1 MYYLQLA
8 ILALGA
14 VLLNYNFLISML
26 CIIIFLLITWKNK
39 NLNARKTII
48 CIIVFLAFFIRGAYE
63 QKTNTTHISDEKN
76 IDIILTIDDRIQVN
90 GNYLKGLAK
99 LNKEKVLF
107 TYILKDEKE
116 KTFFKEHFQGGML
129 KVDADIEDIGEK
141 KNFYSFD
148 YKKYNENKGI
158 FKNVKVND
166 IKNFEENKGI
176 ISKIK
181 IWRISL
187 GNKIHKEISFD
198 KSGYIEALI
207 FGDKAYLEKD
217 EIINYKNLG
226 TSHLLAIS
234 GLHLGVLISLIYFI
248 LLRLRFSVE
257 IIEKIVFLV
266 IPFYMLIS
274 GFSPSVLR
282 AGGMIML
289 YIIFRKKDITKLE
302 ALLTTF
308 ILMLFINPLFIF
320 DIGFELSF
328 LITFCLLMSDDF
340 LSGSKNIFT
349 SGFKISL
356 VSSLASLPILVM
368 NFYTFSYISIISN
381 IFLVPIFSLV
391 IFPLVLISYVVFLF
405 SSTMFNVIFKPILN
419 ISFSF
424 FDKIQDLFLNFS
436 PVVIGR
442 HNNYVGVIIFIF
454 ILGILIY
461 LNKNKFLLATLGV
474 LLLFFTLLGFSY
486 IGEDKIEEV
495 KIGKG
500 DVYYVREGR
509 GNLLINTSNNIQNFY
524 NDFRKKDVEYDIINE
539 YNQMLNYEGKRK
551 IDYLVLTS
559 FKRDKVGYASE
570 LVGKDMVNEVIV
582 LDKNKHKLK
591 EIIELAKFKG
601 IKVIEIK
608 ENTGF
613 DLGTIKFYYG
623 ERQFSVKGK
632 DREFKIE
639 VDDWW
644 KMFMWFTVKILKR

>member
-129 KVDADIEDIGEK
+129 KVNADIEDIGEK

-289 YIIFRKKDITKLE
+289 YIIFRKKDMTKLE

-349 SGFKISL
+349 SGFKINL

-559 FKRDKVGYASE
+559 FKRDKIGYASE

-591 EIIELAKFKG
+591 EIIELVKFKG

-613 DLGTIKFYYG
+613 DLGTIKFYYS

-639 VDDWW
+639 VDD
-644 KMFMWFTVKILKR
+644 

>member
-90 GNYLKGLAK
+90 GNYLKGIAK

-129 KVDADIEDIGEK
+129 KVNADIEDIGEK

-207 FGDKAYLEKD
+207 FGDKVYLEKD

-289 YIIFRKKDITKLE
+289 YIIFRKKDMTKLE

-391 IFPLVLISYVVFLF
+391 IFPLVLISYVSFLF
-405 SSTMFNVIFKPILN
+405 SITLFNVIFKPILN

-424 FDKIQDLFLNFS
+424 FDKIQDLFLNSS
-436 PVVIGR
+436 PMLIGR

-454 ILGILIY
+454 ILCILIY

-613 DLGTIKFYYG
+613 DLGIIKFYYS

-639 VDDWW
+639 VDD
-644 KMFMWFTVKILKR
+644 

>member
-39 NLNARKTII
+39 NLNARKIII

-90 GNYLKGLAK
+90 GNYLKGIAK

-129 KVDADIEDIGEK
+129 KVNADIEDIGEK

-289 YIIFRKKDITKLE
+289 YIIFRKKDMTKLE

-391 IFPLVLISYVVFLF
+391 IFPLVLISYAVFLF
-405 SSTMFNVIFKPILN
+405 SSTIFNVIFKPILN
-419 ISFSF
+419 ISFNF
-424 FDKIQDLFLNFS
+424 FDKIQDLFLNCS
-436 PVVIGR
+436 PMVIGR

-591 EIIELAKFKG
+591 EIIELAKFNG

-623 ERQFSVKGK
+623 ERQFSIKGK
-632 DREFKIE
+632 YREFKIE
-639 VDDWW
+639 VDY
-644 KMFMWFTVKILKR
+644 

>member
-90 GNYLKGLAK
+90 GNYLKGIAK

-116 KTFFKEHFQGGML
+116 KIFFKEHFQGGML
-129 KVDADIEDIGEK
+129 KVNADIEDIGEK

-289 YIIFRKKDITKLE
+289 YIIFRKKDMTKLE

-308 ILMLFINPLFIF
+308 ILMLFINPLLIF

-340 LSGSKNIFT
+340 LSESKNIFT

-424 FDKIQDLFLNFS
+424 FDKIQDLFLNSS
-436 PVVIGR
+436 PMLIGR

-500 DVYYVREGR
+500 EIYYVRGGR
-509 GNLLINTSNNIQNFY
+509 HNLLVNTSNNIQNFY

-551 IDYLVLTS
+551 IDYLVLMS

-639 VDDWW
+639 VDD
-644 KMFMWFTVKILKR
+644 

>member
-90 GNYLKGLAK
+90 GNYLKGIAK

-116 KTFFKEHFQGGML
+116 KTFFKEYFQGGML
-129 KVDADIEDIGEK
+129 KVNADIEDIGEK

-289 YIIFRKKDITKLE
+289 YIIFRKKDMTKLE

-308 ILMLFINPLFIF
+308 ILMLFINPLLIF

-405 SSTMFNVIFKPILN
+405 SSTIFNVIFKPILN

-454 ILGILIY
+454 ILCILIY

-500 DVYYVREGR
+500 EIYYVRGGR
-509 GNLLINTSNNIQNFY
+509 HNLLVNTSNNIQNFY

-539 YNQMLNYEGKRK
+539 YNKMLNYEGKRK

-639 VDDWW
+639 VDD
-644 KMFMWFTVKILKR
+644 

>member
-26 CIIIFLLITWKNK
+26 CIIIFLLITLKNK
-39 NLNARKTII
+39 NLNARKIII

-90 GNYLKGLAK
+90 GNYLKGIAK

-129 KVDADIEDIGEK
+129 KVNADIEDIGEK
-141 KNFYSFD
+141 RNFYSFD

-289 YIIFRKKDITKLE
+289 YIIFRKKDMTKLE

-405 SSTMFNVIFKPILN
+405 SSTIFNVIFKPILN

-424 FDKIQDLFLNFS
+424 FDKIQDLFLNSS
-436 PVVIGR
+436 PMLIGR

-591 EIIELAKFKG
+591 EIIKLSKFKG

-613 DLGTIKFYYG
+613 DLGIIKFYYS

-639 VDDWW
+639 VDD
-644 KMFMWFTVKILKR
+644 

>member
-90 GNYLKGLAK
+90 GNYLKGIAK

-129 KVDADIEDIGEK
+129 KVNADIEDIGEK

-289 YIIFRKKDITKLE
+289 YIIFRKKDMTKLE

-308 ILMLFINPLFIF
+308 ILMLFINPLLIF

-391 IFPLVLISYVVFLF
+391 IFPLVLISYVSFLF
-405 SSTMFNVIFKPILN
+405 SITLFNVIFKPILN

-424 FDKIQDLFLNFS
+424 FDKIQDLFLNPS
-436 PVVIGR
+436 PMLIGR

-509 GNLLINTSNNIQNFY
+509 GNLLSNTSNNIQNFY

-639 VDDWW
+639 VDD
-644 KMFMWFTVKILKR
+644 

>member
-76 IDIILTIDDRIQVN
+76 VDIILTIDDRIQVN
-90 GNYLKGLAK
+90 GNYLKGIAK

-129 KVDADIEDIGEK
+129 KVNADIEDIGEK

-289 YIIFRKKDITKLE
+289 YIIFRKKDMTKLE

-391 IFPLVLISYVVFLF
+391 IFPLVLISYVSFLF
-405 SSTMFNVIFKPILN
+405 SITLFNVIFKPILN

-424 FDKIQDLFLNFS
+424 FDKIQDLFLNSS
-436 PVVIGR
+436 PMLIGR

-454 ILGILIY
+454 ILCILIY

-591 EIIELAKFKG
+591 EIIKLAKFKG

-639 VDDWW
+639 VDD
-644 KMFMWFTVKILKR
+644 

>member
-129 KVDADIEDIGEK
+129 KVNADIEDIGEK

-289 YIIFRKKDITKLE
+289 YIIFRKKDMTKLE

-405 SSTMFNVIFKPILN
+405 SSIIFNVIFKPILN

-436 PVVIGR
+436 PMVIGK
-442 HNNYVGVIIFIF
+442 HSDYIGAIIFIF
-454 ILGILIY
+454 VLGILIY

-474 LLLFFTLLGFSY
+474 LVLFFTLLGFSY

-500 DVYYVREGR
+500 EIYYVRGGR
-509 GNLLINTSNNIQNFY
+509 HNLLVNTSNNIQNFY

-639 VDDWW
+639 VDN
-644 KMFMWFTVKILKR
+644 

>member
-26 CIIIFLLITWKNK
+26 CIIIFLLITLKNK
-39 NLNARKTII
+39 NLNARKIII

-90 GNYLKGLAK
+90 GNYLKGIAK

-129 KVDADIEDIGEK
+129 KVNADIEDIGEK

-289 YIIFRKKDITKLE
+289 YIIFRKKDMTKLE

-308 ILMLFINPLFIF
+308 ILMLFINPLLIF

-613 DLGTIKFYYG
+613 DLGTIKFYYS

-639 VDDWW
+639 VDN
-644 KMFMWFTVKILKR
+644 

>member
-39 NLNARKTII
+39 NLNARKIII

-90 GNYLKGLAK
+90 GNYLKGIAK

-129 KVDADIEDIGEK
+129 KVNADIEDIGEK

-289 YIIFRKKDITKLE
+289 YIIFRKKDMTKLE

-391 IFPLVLISYVVFLF
+391 IFPLVLISYAVFLF
-405 SSTMFNVIFKPILN
+405 SSTIFNVIFKPILN
-419 ISFSF
+419 ISFNF
-424 FDKIQDLFLNFS
+424 FDKIQDLFLNCS
-436 PVVIGR
+436 PMVIGR

-591 EIIELAKFKG
+591 EIIELAKFNG

-613 DLGTIKFYYG
+613 DLGTIKFYYS

-639 VDDWW
+639 VDN
-644 KMFMWFTVKILKR
+644 

>member
-26 CIIIFLLITWKNK
+26 CIIIFLLITLKNK
-39 NLNARKTII
+39 NLNARKIII

-90 GNYLKGLAK
+90 GNYLKGIAK

-129 KVDADIEDIGEK
+129 KVNADIEDIGEK

-176 ISKIK
+176 ILKIK

-289 YIIFRKKDITKLE
+289 YIIFRKKDMTKLE

-391 IFPLVLISYVVFLF
+391 IFPLVLISYAVFLF
-405 SSTMFNVIFKPILN
+405 SSTIFNVIFKPILN
-419 ISFSF
+419 ISFNF
-424 FDKIQDLFLNFS
+424 FDKIQDLFLNCS
-436 PVVIGR
+436 PMVIGR

-591 EIIELAKFKG
+591 EIIELAKFNG

-623 ERQFSVKGK
+623 ERQFSIKGK
-632 DREFKIE
+632 YREFKIE
-639 VDDWW
+639 VDY
-644 KMFMWFTVKILKR
+644 

>member
-1 MYYLQLA
+1 MYYLQYSL
-8 ILALGA
+8 LALGA
-14 VLLNYNFLISML
+14 ILLNFNLVVSML
-26 CIIIFLLITWKNK
+26 CIIIFLLITLKNK
-39 NLNARKTII
+39 NLNARKIII

-90 GNYLKGLAK
+90 GNYLKGIAK

-129 KVDADIEDIGEK
+129 KVNADIEDIGEK

-289 YIIFRKKDITKLE
+289 YIIFRKKDMTKLE

-391 IFPLVLISYVVFLF
+391 IFPLVLISYVSFLF
-405 SSTMFNVIFKPILN
+405 SITLFNVIFKPILN

-424 FDKIQDLFLNFS
+424 FDKIQDLFLNSS
-436 PVVIGR
+436 PMLIGR

-454 ILGILIY
+454 VLGILIY

-613 DLGTIKFYYG
+613 DLGTIKFYYS

-639 VDDWW
+639 VDN
-644 KMFMWFTVKILKR
+644 

>member
-90 GNYLKGLAK
+90 GNYLKGIAK

-116 KTFFKEHFQGGML
+116 KIFFKEHFQGGML
-129 KVDADIEDIGEK
+129 KVNADIEDIGEK

-289 YIIFRKKDITKLE
+289 YIIFRKKDMTKLE

-356 VSSLASLPILVM
+356 VSSLASLLILVM

-391 IFPLVLISYVVFLF
+391 IFPLVLISYVSFLF
-405 SSTMFNVIFKPILN
+405 SITLFNVIFKPILN

-424 FDKIQDLFLNFS
+424 FDKIQDLFLNSS
-436 PVVIGR
+436 PMLIGR

-454 ILGILIY
+454 ILCILIY

-474 LLLFFTLLGFSY
+474 LVLFFTLLGFSY

-639 VDDWW
+639 VDD
-644 KMFMWFTVKILKR
+644 

>member
-26 CIIIFLLITWKNK
+26 CIIIFLLITLKNK
-39 NLNARKTII
+39 NLNARKIII

-90 GNYLKGLAK
+90 GNYLKGIAK

-129 KVDADIEDIGEK
+129 KVNADIEDIGEK

-289 YIIFRKKDITKLE
+289 YIIFRKKDMTKLE

-391 IFPLVLISYVVFLF
+391 IFPLVLISYVSFLF
-405 SSTMFNVIFKPILN
+405 SITLFNVIFKPILN

-424 FDKIQDLFLNFS
+424 FDKIQDLFLNSS
-436 PVVIGR
+436 PMLIGR

-454 ILGILIY
+454 VLGILIY

-500 DVYYVREGR
+500 DVYYVREVL
-509 GNLLINTSNNIQNFY
+509 GNLLINTTNNIQNFY

-613 DLGTIKFYYG
+613 DLGTIKFYYS

-639 VDDWW
+639 VDN
-644 KMFMWFTVKILKR
+644 

>member
-63 QKTNTTHISDEKN
+63 QKTNTTNISDEKN

-90 GNYLKGLAK
+90 GNYLKGIAK

-129 KVDADIEDIGEK
+129 KVNADIEDIGEK

-289 YIIFRKKDITKLE
+289 YIIFRKKDMTKLE

-308 ILMLFINPLFIF
+308 ILMLFINPLLIF

-381 IFLVPIFSLV
+381 VLLVPIFSLV

-405 SSTMFNVIFKPILN
+405 SSTVFNIIFKPVLN
-419 ISFSF
+419 ISFNF

-436 PVVIGR
+436 PMLVGR
-442 HNNYVGVIIFIF
+442 HINYVGVIIFIF
-454 ILGILIY
+454 VLGILIY

-474 LLLFFTLLGFSY
+474 LLLFFTLLGFNY
-486 IGEDKIEEV
+486 MGEAKIEEV
-495 KIGKG
+495 KIGKSEI
-500 DVYYVREGR
+500 YYVREGR
-509 GNLLINTSNNIQNFY
+509 CNLLINTSNNIQNFY

-559 FKRDKVGYASE
+559 FKKDKVGYASE

-591 EIIELAKFKG
+591 EVIELAKFKG

-613 DLGTIKFYYG
+613 DLGTIKFYYS

-639 VDDWW
+639 VDD
-644 KMFMWFTVKILKR
+644 

>member
-90 GNYLKGLAK
+90 GNYLKGIAK

-129 KVDADIEDIGEK
+129 KVNADIEDIGEK

-289 YIIFRKKDITKLE
+289 YIIFRKKDMTKLE

-308 ILMLFINPLFIF
+308 ILILFINPLFIF

-405 SSTMFNVIFKPILN
+405 SSTIFNVIFKQILN

-436 PVVIGR
+436 PMVIGK
-442 HNNYVGVIIFIF
+442 HSDYIGAIIFIF
-454 ILGILIY
+454 VLGILIY

-474 LLLFFTLLGFSY
+474 LVLFFTLLGFSY

-500 DVYYVREGR
+500 EIYYVRGGR
-509 GNLLINTSNNIQNFY
+509 HNLLVNTSNNIQNFY

-539 YNQMLNYEGKRK
+539 YNKMLNYEGKRK

-639 VDDWW
+639 VDN
-644 KMFMWFTVKILKR
+644 

>member
-39 NLNARKTII
+39 NLNARKIII

-90 GNYLKGLAK
+90 GNYLKGIAK

-129 KVDADIEDIGEK
+129 KVNADIEDIGEK

-289 YIIFRKKDITKLE
+289 YIIFRKKDMTKLE

-391 IFPLVLISYVVFLF
+391 VFPLVLISYVVFLF
-405 SSTMFNVIFKPILN
+405 SSTIFNVIFKPILN

-424 FDKIQDLFLNFS
+424 FDKIQDLFLNSS
-436 PVVIGR
+436 PMLIGR

-474 LLLFFTLLGFSY
+474 LLLFFTLLGFRY

-591 EIIELAKFKG
+591 EIIKLAKFKG

-613 DLGTIKFYYG
+613 DLGIIKFYYS

-639 VDDWW
+639 VDD
-644 KMFMWFTVKILKR
+644 

>member
-26 CIIIFLLITWKNK
+26 CIIIFLLITLKNK
-39 NLNARKTII
+39 NLNARKIII

-90 GNYLKGLAK
+90 GNYLKGIAK

-129 KVDADIEDIGEK
+129 KVNADIEDIGEK

-289 YIIFRKKDITKLE
+289 YIIFRKKDMTKLE

-391 IFPLVLISYVVFLF
+391 IFPLVLISYAVFLF
-405 SSTMFNVIFKPILN
+405 SSTIFNVIFKPILN
-419 ISFSF
+419 ISFNF
-424 FDKIQDLFLNFS
+424 FDKIQDLFLNCL
-436 PVVIGR
+436 PMVIGR

-461 LNKNKFLLATLGV
+461 LSKNKFLLATLGV

-591 EIIELAKFKG
+591 EIIELAKFNG

-623 ERQFSVKGK
+623 ERQFSIKGK
-632 DREFKIE
+632 YREFKIE
-639 VDDWW
+639 VDY
-644 KMFMWFTVKILKR
+644 

>member
-63 QKTNTTHISDEKN
+63 QKTNTTNISDEKN

-90 GNYLKGLAK
+90 GNYLKGIAK

-116 KTFFKEHFQGGML
+116 KTFFKEYFQGGML
-129 KVDADIEDIGEK
+129 KVNADIEDIGEK

-274 GFSPSVLR
+274 GFSPSVLH

-289 YIIFRKKDITKLE
+289 YIIFRKKDMTKLE

-308 ILMLFINPLFIF
+308 ILMLFINPLLIF

-500 DVYYVREGR
+500 EIYYVRGGR
-509 GNLLINTSNNIQNFY
+509 YNLLVNTSNNIQNFY

-539 YNQMLNYEGKRK
+539 YNKMLNYEGKRK

-591 EIIELAKFKG
+591 EIIKLAKFNG

-623 ERQFSVKGK
+623 ERQFSIKGK
-632 DREFKIE
+632 YREFKIE
-639 VDDWW
+639 VDY
-644 KMFMWFTVKILKR
+644 

>member
-1 MYYLQLA
+1 MHYLQLA

-90 GNYLKGLAK
+90 GNYLKGIAK

-129 KVDADIEDIGEK
+129 KVNADIEDIGEK

-289 YIIFRKKDITKLE
+289 YIIFRKKDMTKLE

-391 IFPLVLISYVVFLF
+391 IFPLVLISYVSFLF
-405 SSTMFNVIFKPILN
+405 SITLFNVIFKPILN

-424 FDKIQDLFLNFS
+424 FDKIQDLFLNSS
-436 PVVIGR
+436 PMLIGR

-454 ILGILIY
+454 ILCILIY

-591 EIIELAKFKG
+591 EIIKLAKFKG

-639 VDDWW
+639 VDY
-644 KMFMWFTVKILKR
+644 

>member
-39 NLNARKTII
+39 NLNARKIII

-90 GNYLKGLAK
+90 GNYLKGIAK

-129 KVDADIEDIGEK
+129 KVNADIEDIGEK

-289 YIIFRKKDITKLE
+289 YIIFRKKDMTKLE

-391 IFPLVLISYVVFLF
+391 IFPLVLISYVSFLF
-405 SSTMFNVIFKPILN
+405 NITLFNVIFKPILN

-424 FDKIQDLFLNFS
+424 FDKIQDLFLNSS
-436 PVVIGR
+436 PMLIGR

-639 VDDWW
+639 VDD
-644 KMFMWFTVKILKR
+644 

>member
-63 QKTNTTHISDEKN
+63 QKTNITHISDVKN
-76 IDIILTIDDRIQVN
+76 IDITLTIDDRLQVN
-90 GNYLKGLAK
+90 GNYLKGIAK

-129 KVDADIEDIGEK
+129 KVNADIEDIGEK

-289 YIIFRKKDITKLE
+289 YIIFRKKDMTKLE

-349 SGFKISL
+349 SGFKINL

-405 SSTMFNVIFKPILN
+405 SLTIFNVIFKPILN

-424 FDKIQDLFLNFS
+424 FDKIQDLFLNSS
-436 PVVIGR
+436 PMLIGR

-474 LLLFFTLLGFSY
+474 LLLFFTLLGFNY

-591 EIIELAKFKG
+591 EIIKLAKFND

-639 VDDWW
+639 VDD
-644 KMFMWFTVKILKR
+644 

>member
-90 GNYLKGLAK
+90 GNYLKGIAK

-129 KVDADIEDIGEK
+129 KVNADIEDIGEK

-289 YIIFRKKDITKLE
+289 YIIFRKKDMTKLE

-308 ILMLFINPLFIF
+308 ILMLFINPLLIF

-500 DVYYVREGR
+500 EIYYVRGGR
-509 GNLLINTSNNIQNFY
+509 YNLLVNTSNNIQNFY

-539 YNQMLNYEGKRK
+539 YNKMLNYEGKRK

-591 EIIELAKFKG
+591 EIIKLAKFNG

-623 ERQFSVKGK
+623 ERQFSIKGK
-632 DREFKIE
+632 YREFKIE
-639 VDDWW
+639 VDY
-644 KMFMWFTVKILKR
+644 

>member
-39 NLNARKTII
+39 NLNARKIII

-90 GNYLKGLAK
+90 GNYLKGIAK
-99 LNKEKVLF
+99 LNKGKVLF

-116 KTFFKEHFQGGML
+116 KIFFKEHFQGGML
-129 KVDADIEDIGEK
+129 KVNADIEDIGEK

-289 YIIFRKKDITKLE
+289 YIIFRKKDMTKLE

-391 IFPLVLISYVVFLF
+391 IFPLVLISYVSFLF
-405 SSTMFNVIFKPILN
+405 SITLFNVIFKPILN

-424 FDKIQDLFLNFS
+424 FDKIQDLFLNSS
-436 PVVIGR
+436 PMLIGR
-442 HNNYVGVIIFIF
+442 HNNYVGVMIFIF

-509 GNLLINTSNNIQNFY
+509 GNLLINTSNNIQDFY

-539 YNQMLNYEGKRK
+539 YNQMLSYEGKRK

-582 LDKNKHKLK
+582 LDKNKYKLK

-613 DLGTIKFYYG
+613 DLGTIKFYYS

-639 VDDWW
+639 VDD
-644 KMFMWFTVKILKR
+644 

>member
-90 GNYLKGLAK
+90 GNYLKGIAK

-129 KVDADIEDIGEK
+129 KVNADIEDIGEK

-289 YIIFRKKDITKLE
+289 YIIFRKKDMTKLE

-405 SSTMFNVIFKPILN
+405 SSTIFNVIFKSILN

-424 FDKIQDLFLNFS
+424 FDKIQDLFLNSS
-436 PVVIGR
+436 PMLIGR

-500 DVYYVREGR
+500 EIYYVRGGR
-509 GNLLINTSNNIQNFY
+509 HNLLVNTSNNIQNFY

-539 YNQMLNYEGKRK
+539 YNKMLNYEGKRK

-639 VDDWW
+639 VDD
-644 KMFMWFTVKILKR
+644 

>member
-90 GNYLKGLAK
+90 GNYLKGIAK

-129 KVDADIEDIGEK
+129 KVNADIEDIGEK

-187 GNKIHKEISFD
+187 GNKIHKEIGFD

-289 YIIFRKKDITKLE
+289 YIIFRKKDMTKLE

-474 LLLFFTLLGFSY
+474 LLLFFTLLGFRY

-591 EIIELAKFKG
+591 EIIKLAKFKG

-613 DLGTIKFYYG
+613 DLGIIKFYYS

-639 VDDWW
+639 VDD
-644 KMFMWFTVKILKR
+644 

>member
-90 GNYLKGLAK
+90 GNYLKGIAK

-129 KVDADIEDIGEK
+129 KVNADIEDIGEK

-289 YIIFRKKDITKLE
+289 YIIFRKKDMTKLE

-405 SSTMFNVIFKPILN
+405 SSTIFNVIFKPILN
-419 ISFSF
+419 ISFNF
-424 FDKIQDLFLNFS
+424 FDKIQDLFLNCS
-436 PVVIGR
+436 PMVIGR

-474 LLLFFTLLGFSY
+474 LLLFFTFLGFSY

-591 EIIELAKFKG
+591 EIIELAKFNG

-623 ERQFSVKGK
+623 ERQFSIKGK
-632 DREFKIE
+632 YREFKIE
-639 VDDWW
+639 VDY
-644 KMFMWFTVKILKR
+644 

>member
-116 KTFFKEHFQGGML
+116 KTFFKEHFQGGKL
-129 KVDADIEDIGEK
+129 KVNADIEDIGEK

-424 FDKIQDLFLNFS
+424 FYKIQDLFLNFS

-559 FKRDKVGYASE
+559 FKRDKIGYASE

-639 VDDWW
+639 VDD
-644 KMFMWFTVKILKR
+644 

>member
-39 NLNARKTII
+39 NLNARKIII

-90 GNYLKGLAK
+90 GNYLKGIAK

-129 KVDADIEDIGEK
+129 KVNADIEDIGEK

-289 YIIFRKKDITKLE
+289 YIIFRKKDMTKLE

-391 IFPLVLISYVVFLF
+391 IFPLVLISYVSFLF
-405 SSTMFNVIFKPILN
+405 NITLFNVIFKPILN

-424 FDKIQDLFLNFS
+424 FDKIQDLFLNSS
-436 PVVIGR
+436 PMLIGR

-613 DLGTIKFYYG
+613 DLGIIKFYYS

-639 VDDWW
+639 VDD
-644 KMFMWFTVKILKR
+644 

>member
-26 CIIIFLLITWKNK
+26 CIIIFLLITLKNK
-39 NLNARKTII
+39 NLNARKIII

-90 GNYLKGLAK
+90 GNYLKGIAK

-129 KVDADIEDIGEK
+129 KVNADIEDIGEK

-289 YIIFRKKDITKLE
+289 YIIFRKKDMTKLE

-391 IFPLVLISYVVFLF
+391 IFPLVLISYVSFLF
-405 SSTMFNVIFKPILN
+405 SITLFNVIFKPILN

-424 FDKIQDLFLNFS
+424 FDKIQDLFLNSS
-436 PVVIGR
+436 PMLIGR

-454 ILGILIY
+454 VLGILIY

-591 EIIELAKFKG
+591 EIIKLAKFNG

-613 DLGTIKFYYG
+613 DLGTIKFYYS

-639 VDDWW
+639 VDN
-644 KMFMWFTVKILKR
+644 

>member
-1 MYYLQLA
+1 MHYLQLA

-90 GNYLKGLAK
+90 GNYLKGIAK

-129 KVDADIEDIGEK
+129 KVNADIEDIGEK

-289 YIIFRKKDITKLE
+289 YIIFRKKDMTKLE

-391 IFPLVLISYVVFLF
+391 IFPLVLISYVSFLF
-405 SSTMFNVIFKPILN
+405 SITLFNVIFKPILN

-424 FDKIQDLFLNFS
+424 FDKIQDLFLNSS
-436 PVVIGR
+436 PMLIGR

-454 ILGILIY
+454 ILCILIY

-591 EIIELAKFKG
+591 EIIELAKFNG

-639 VDDWW
+639 VDD
-644 KMFMWFTVKILKR
+644 

>member
-14 VLLNYNFLISML
+14 VLLNYKFLISML

-90 GNYLKGLAK
+90 GNYLKGIAK

-129 KVDADIEDIGEK
+129 KVNADIEDIGEK

-289 YIIFRKKDITKLE
+289 YIIFRKKDMTKLE

-308 ILMLFINPLFIF
+308 ILMLFINPLLIF

-391 IFPLVLISYVVFLF
+391 IFPLVLISYVSFLF
-405 SSTMFNVIFKPILN
+405 SITLFNVIFKPILN

-424 FDKIQDLFLNFS
+424 FDKIQDLFLNSS
-436 PVVIGR
+436 PMLIGR

-454 ILGILIY
+454 VLGILIY

-613 DLGTIKFYYG
+613 DLGTIKFYYS

-639 VDDWW
+639 VDN
-644 KMFMWFTVKILKR
+644 

>member
-1 MYYLQLA
+1 MHYLQLA

-76 IDIILTIDDRIQVN
+76 VDIILTIDDRIQVN
-90 GNYLKGLAK
+90 GNYLKGIAK

-129 KVDADIEDIGEK
+129 KVNADIEDIGEK

-289 YIIFRKKDITKLE
+289 YIIFRKKDMTKLE

-391 IFPLVLISYVVFLF
+391 IFPLVLISYVSFLF
-405 SSTMFNVIFKPILN
+405 SITLFNVIFKPILN

-424 FDKIQDLFLNFS
+424 FDKIQDLFLNSS
-436 PVVIGR
+436 PMLIGR

-591 EIIELAKFKG
+591 EIIKLAKFKG

-639 VDDWW
+639 VDD
-644 KMFMWFTVKILKR
+644 

>member
-1 MYYLQLA
+1 MFYLQLSL
-8 ILALGA
+8 LALGTI
-14 VLLNYNFLISML
+14 LLNFNVVISML
-26 CIIIFLLITWKNK
+26 CIVIFLLITWKNK

-76 IDIILTIDDRIQVN
+76 VDIILTIDDRIQVN
-90 GNYLKGLAK
+90 GNYLKGIAK

-129 KVDADIEDIGEK
+129 KVNADIEDIGEK

-289 YIIFRKKDITKLE
+289 YIIFRKKDMTKLE

-391 IFPLVLISYVVFLF
+391 IFPLVLISYVSFLF
-405 SSTMFNVIFKPILN
+405 SITLFNVIFKPILN

-424 FDKIQDLFLNFS
+424 FDKIQDLFLNSS
-436 PVVIGR
+436 PMLIGR

-454 ILGILIY
+454 ILCILIY

-591 EIIELAKFKG
+591 EIIKLAKFKG

-639 VDDWW
+639 VDD
-644 KMFMWFTVKILKR
+644 

>member
-39 NLNARKTII
+39 NLNARKIII

-63 QKTNTTHISDEKN
+63 QKTNITHISDQKN

-90 GNYLKGLAK
+90 GNYLKGIAK

-129 KVDADIEDIGEK
+129 KVNADIEDIGEK

-181 IWRISL
+181 TWRISL

-289 YIIFRKKDITKLE
+289 YIIFRKKDMTKLE

-391 IFPLVLISYVVFLF
+391 IFPLVLISYAVFLF
-405 SSTMFNVIFKPILN
+405 SSTIFNVIFKPILN
-419 ISFSF
+419 ISFNF
-424 FDKIQDLFLNFS
+424 FDKIQDLFLNCS
-436 PVVIGR
+436 PMVIGR

-639 VDDWW
+639 VDD
-644 KMFMWFTVKILKR
+644 

>member
-39 NLNARKTII
+39 NLNARKIII

-90 GNYLKGLAK
+90 GNYLKGIAK

-129 KVDADIEDIGEK
+129 KVNADIEDIGEK

-289 YIIFRKKDITKLE
+289 YIIFRKKDMTKLE

-308 ILMLFINPLFIF
+308 ILMLFINPLLIF

-391 IFPLVLISYVVFLF
+391 IFPLVLISYVSFLF
-405 SSTMFNVIFKPILN
+405 SITLFNVIFKPILN
-419 ISFSF
+419 ISFNF
-424 FDKIQDLFLNFS
+424 FDKIQDLFLNSS
-436 PVVIGR
+436 PMLTGR

-454 ILGILIY
+454 VLGILIY

-539 YNQMLNYEGKRK
+539 YNKMLNYEGKRK

-639 VDDWW
+639 VDD
-644 KMFMWFTVKILKR
+644 

>member
-63 QKTNTTHISDEKN
+63 QKTNITHISDVKN
-76 IDIILTIDDRIQVN
+76 IDITLTIDGRLQVN
-90 GNYLKGLAK
+90 GNYLKGIAK

-129 KVDADIEDIGEK
+129 KVNADIEDIGEK

-176 ISKIK
+176 ILKIK

-289 YIIFRKKDITKLE
+289 YIIFRKKDMTKLE

-340 LSGSKNIFT
+340 LSGTKNIVV

-500 DVYYVREGR
+500 EIYYVRGGR
-509 GNLLINTSNNIQNFY
+509 HNLLVNTSNNIQNFY

-539 YNQMLNYEGKRK
+539 YNKMLNYEGKRK
-551 IDYLVLTS
+551 MDYLVLTS

-582 LDKNKHKLK
+582 LDKNKYKLK

-639 VDDWW
+639 VDD
-644 KMFMWFTVKILKR
+644 

>member
-39 NLNARKTII
+39 NLNARKTIS
-48 CIIVFLAFFIRGAYE
+48 CIVVFLAFFIRGAYE
-63 QKTNTTHISDEKN
+63 QKTNITHISDQKN

-90 GNYLKGLAK
+90 GNYLKGIAK

-129 KVDADIEDIGEK
+129 KVNADIEDIGEK

-181 IWRISL
+181 TWRISL

-289 YIIFRKKDITKLE
+289 YIIFRKKDMTKLE

-391 IFPLVLISYVVFLF
+391 IFPLVLISYVSFLF
-405 SSTMFNVIFKPILN
+405 SITLFNVIFKPILN

-424 FDKIQDLFLNFS
+424 FDKIQDLFLNSS
-436 PVVIGR
+436 PMLIGR

-454 ILGILIY
+454 ILCILIY

-639 VDDWW
+639 VDD
-644 KMFMWFTVKILKR
+644 

>member
-116 KTFFKEHFQGGML
+116 KTFFKEYFQGGML
-129 KVDADIEDIGEK
+129 KVNADIEDIGEK

-349 SGFKISL
+349 SGFKINL

-500 DVYYVREGR
+500 EIYYVRGGR
-509 GNLLINTSNNIQNFY
+509 HNLLVNTSNNIQNFY

-539 YNQMLNYEGKRK
+539 YNKMLNYEGKRK

-591 EIIELAKFKG
+591 EIIKLAKFND

-623 ERQFSVKGK
+623 ERQFSIKGK
-632 DREFKIE
+632 YREFKIE
-639 VDDWW
+639 VDY
-644 KMFMWFTVKILKR
+644 